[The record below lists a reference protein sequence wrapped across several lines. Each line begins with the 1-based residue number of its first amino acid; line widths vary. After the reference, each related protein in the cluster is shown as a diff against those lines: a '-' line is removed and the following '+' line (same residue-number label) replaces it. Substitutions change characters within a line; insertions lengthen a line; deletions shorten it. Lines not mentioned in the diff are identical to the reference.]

1 MSCASRATVNGGA
14 ARAPADAAIEF
25 MTSTAPSQVASYLL
39 EASRSPPLGREEEA
53 DLARHWRRSRDPH
66 AGELLARAQ
75 ARYVLAIALKYRR
88 YGLPLGELVAEG
100 NFGVAHALEKFDPE
114 RGTRF
119 LTYAVYWIRA
129 AILEYVIKS
138 WSLVGGGSGVLRSR
152 VFFKLR
158 RECMRAS
165 NVLGDGEAANELV
178 AERMGVTPEELRGM
192 VQRLETRDA
201 SLDESASADSSTR
214 LLDVLRSP
222 DNQEQR
228 FLEQEVR
235 GGAAVVVAR
244 AVSEL
249 GPRDRYIA
257 EHRIL
262 ADPADEL
269 SLAELARRFGISRER
284 ARQLESRIKR
294 KLRKRI
300 PELGNDAVN
309 EWIADTGAT
318 YERPGQRAAG
328 RLDLRPQRD
337 SLCHD
342 PQAL

>member
-1 MSCASRATVNGGA
+1 
-14 ARAPADAAIEF
+14 
-25 MTSTAPSQVASYLL
+25 MTSTAPASQVASYIL
-39 EASRSPPLGREEEA
+39 EAGRSPPLGRQEEV
-53 DLARHWRRSRDPH
+53 DLARRWKSTRDPH

-100 NFGVAHALEKFDPE
+100 NFGVAYALGKFDPE

-129 AILEYVIKS
+129 SILEYVIKS
-138 WSLVGGGSGVLRSR
+138 WSLVGAGSGVLRSR

-158 RECMRAS
+158 RECMRAG
-165 NVLGDGEAANELV
+165 NLLGRGDAADKLV
-178 AERMGVTPEELRGM
+178 AERMGVTPDELRGM
-192 VQRLETRDA
+192 VQRLETRDV
-201 SLDESASADSSTR
+201 SLDESAAADISIR
-214 LLDVLRSP
+214 LLDMLRSP
-222 DNQEQR
+222 DDQER
-228 FLEQEVR
+228 HFLEQEVR
-235 GGAAVVVAR
+235 GGAVAAVGR

-249 GPRDRYIA
+249 DPRERYIA
-257 EHRIL
+257 EHRML

-300 PELGNDAVN
+300 PELGNGAVN
-309 EWIADTGAT
+309 EWIADREAT
-318 YERPGQRAAG
+318 AQRPGQRARH
-328 RLDLRPQRD
+328 RLGLRQRQD
-337 SLCHD
+337 SVCPD